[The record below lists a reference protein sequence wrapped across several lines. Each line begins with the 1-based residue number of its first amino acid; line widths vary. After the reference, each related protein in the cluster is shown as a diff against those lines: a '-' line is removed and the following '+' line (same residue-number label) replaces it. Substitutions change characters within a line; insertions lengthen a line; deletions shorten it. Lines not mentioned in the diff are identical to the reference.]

1 MAARDPREPWLPDL
15 CRLPRLAVMLGMSE
29 LVIVVLALAPGG
41 MQWDVERFVTA
52 SGFSLWLALTAS
64 VLLCVSRHWLSRLPQ
79 PVGTTLALLGAGA
92 VAALGAS
99 MAHVIDTS
107 LGYGLVPRNVSML
120 RFVWGSAAMTTLI
133 VAVVLRYLFVND
145 GWAAQVRASARAE
158 ADALQARIKP
168 HFLFNSMNTIAGLVR
183 SDPVV
188 AERAVLD
195 LSDLFRAALGAGE
208 SDSTLR
214 EEIELSER
222 YLDIEQL
229 RLRDRLRIVWRKAEP
244 LPWRLPMPRLVL
256 QPLLENAVLHGISRL
271 PGGGEIEIELAQ
283 VGDELAICIRNP
295 APPPREGDILPTLGS
310 GFMPSDSRP
319 SGNRH
324 AQFSIAQ
331 RLRYTYGPRV
341 RMTAAWDEGYYRV
354 ELRVPVNLAPAAGTG
369 NATPAADTGGKD
381 TGGKSMGSKRT
392 A

>member
-1 MAARDPREPWLPDL
+1 MAAREPSEPWLPDL
-15 CRLPRLAVMLGMSE
+15 CRLPRLAVMLGMAE
-29 LVIVVLALAPGG
+29 LVVVVLALAPGG
-41 MQWDVERFVTA
+41 AHWDLERFVTG
-52 SGFSLWLALTAS
+52 SGFSLWLALTAA
-64 VLLCVSRHWLSRLPQ
+64 VLLCVSRHWLSRLSQ
-79 PVGTTLALLGAGA
+79 PVGTLLALVGSGGIAA
-92 VAALGAS
+92 VGAS
-99 MAHVIDTS
+99 MAYVIDAS
-107 LGYGLVPRNVSML
+107 LGYGLVPENVSMG
-120 RFVWGSAAMTTLI
+120 RFLWGSAATTTLI
-133 VAVVLRYLFVND
+133 VAVVLRYLYVND

-214 EEIELSER
+214 EEIELCER
-222 YLDIEQL
+222 YFAIEQL
-229 RLRDRLRIVWRKAEP
+229 RLGNRLRVVWRKAEP
-244 LPWRLPMPRLVL
+244 LPWRMPMPRLVL

-295 APPPREGDILPTLGS
+295 APPPREGDVLPTLDAGIDA
-310 GFMPSDSRP
+310 PRP
-319 SGNRH
+319 GNRH

-331 RLRYTYGPRV
+331 RLRYAYGPRA
-341 RMTAAWDEGYYRV
+341 RMTAGWVEGYYQV
-354 ELRVPVNLAPAAGTG
+354 DLRLPVTTGTLGTANAGNST
-369 NATPAADTGGKD
+369 
-381 TGGKSMGSKRT
+381 GSKRD

>member
-1 MAARDPREPWLPDL
+1 MAERAPSEPWLPDL
-15 CRLPRLAVMLGMSE
+15 CRLPRLAVMLGMAE
-29 LVIVVLALAPGG
+29 LVVVVLALAPGG
-41 MQWDVERFVTA
+41 AHWDIDRFVTGSA
-52 SGFSLWLALTAS
+52 FSLWLALTAS
-64 VLLCVSRHWLSRLPQ
+64 VLLCVSRQWLSKLSQ
-79 PVGTTLALLGAGA
+79 PVGAAVALFGSGA

-99 MAHVIDTS
+99 MAYVIDDS
-107 LGYGLVPRNVSML
+107 LGYGLVPNNVSMP
-120 RFVWGSAAMTTLI
+120 RFLWGSAATTTLI
-133 VAVVLRYLFVND
+133 VAVVLRYLYVND

-214 EEIELSER
+214 EEIELCER
-222 YLDIEQL
+222 YFAIEQL
-229 RLRDRLRIVWRKAEP
+229 RLRNRLRVAWRKAEP
-244 LPWRLPMPRLVL
+244 LPWRMPMPRLVL

-271 PGGGEIEIELAQ
+271 PGGGEVEVELAQ

-295 APPPREGDILPTLGS
+295 APPPREGDILPTLDAGNDA
-310 GFMPSDSRP
+310 PRT
-319 SGNRH
+319 GNRH

-331 RLRYTYGPRV
+331 RLRYAYGPGA
-341 RMTAAWDEGYYRV
+341 RMTAAWHEGYYQV
-354 ELRVPVNLAPAAGTG
+354 DLRLPVATAGAGSPEGTG
-369 NATPAADTGGKD
+369 TA
-381 TGGKSMGSKRT
+381 SKRT

>member
-1 MAARDPREPWLPDL
+1 MARDPGEPWLPDL
-15 CRLPRLAVMLGMSE
+15 CRLPRLAVMLGVAE
-29 LVIVVLALAPGG
+29 LVVVVLALAPGG
-41 MQWDVERFVTA
+41 VQWDLERFVTA
-52 SGFSLWLALTAS
+52 SAFALWLALTAS
-64 VLLCVSRHWLSRLPQ
+64 VLLCVSRQKLSKLP
-79 PVGTTLALLGAGA
+79 PSLGTALALLGGGA

-107 LGYGLVPRNVSML
+107 LGYGLVPRNVSMM
-120 RFVWGSAAMTTLI
+120 RFVWGSAAVTTLI
-133 VAVVLRYLFVND
+133 VAVVLRYLYIND
-145 GWAAQVRASARAE
+145 GWQQQVRASARAE

-222 YLDIEQL
+222 YLAIEQL
-229 RLRDRLRIVWRKAEP
+229 RLGDRLRVVWRRSEP

-256 QPLLENAVLHGISRL
+256 QPLLENAVMHGISRL

-283 VGDELAICIRNP
+283 VGDELAISLRNP
-295 APPPREGDILPTLGS
+295 APAPREGDILPAL
-310 GFMPSDSRP
+310 DNDRAP

-331 RLRYTYGPRV
+331 RLRFAYGPRA
-341 RMTAAWDEGYYRV
+341 RMTAAWREGYYQV
-354 ELRVPVNLAPAAGTG
+354 DLRLPVGTG
-369 NATPAADTGGKD
+369 GLNKG
-381 TGGKSMGSKRT
+381 R
-392 A
+392 

>member
-1 MAARDPREPWLPDL
+1 MAARDPRDPWLPDL
-15 CRLPRLAVMLGMSE
+15 CRLPRLAVMLGMAE
-29 LVIVVLALAPGG
+29 LVVVVLALAPGG
-41 MQWDVERFVTA
+41 MQWDIDRFITA

-64 VLLCVSRHWLSRLPQ
+64 VLLCVSRQWLSRLPQ
-79 PVGTTLALLGAGA
+79 PVGTTLALLGGGA
-92 VAALGAS
+92 IAAVGAS

-133 VAVVLRYLFVND
+133 VAVVLRYLYVND

-183 SDPVV
+183 SNPAV

-195 LSDLFRAALGAGE
+195 LSDLFRAALGAE
-208 SDSTLR
+208 TDTTLR

-222 YLDIEQL
+222 YLAIEQL
-229 RLRDRLRIVWRKAEP
+229 RLGDRLRVAWRKAEP

-283 VGDELAICIRNP
+283 AGDELTILIRNP
-295 APPPREGDILPTLGS
+295 APPQREGDILPTLGNN
-310 GFMPSDSRP
+310 PAP
-319 SGNRH
+319 GNRH

-331 RLRYTYGPRV
+331 RLRYAYGPRA
-341 RMTAAWDEGYYRV
+341 RMTAAWNEGYYRV
-354 ELRVPVNLAPAAGTG
+354 ELKLPVIPEPATGTGGATSAAGDKTTG
-369 NATPAADTGGKD
+369 NRAWQTRGRHE
-381 TGGKSMGSKRT
+381 GSHR
-392 A
+392 

>member
-1 MAARDPREPWLPDL
+1 MAARDPSEPWLPDL

-29 LVIVVLALAPGG
+29 LVVVVLALAPGG
-41 MQWDVERFVTA
+41 ARWDLERFVTA

-64 VLLCVSRHWLSRLPQ
+64 VLLCVSRHRLSKLPP
-79 PVGTTLALLGAGA
+79 PVGTTLALLGGGA
-92 VAALGAS
+92 IAALGAS
-99 MAHVIDTS
+99 MAFVIDAS
-107 LGYGLVPRNVSML
+107 LSYGLVPGGVSMV
-120 RFVWGSAAMTTLI
+120 RFVWGSSAVTVLI
-133 VAVVLRYLFVND
+133 VAVVLRYLYVND

-214 EEIELSER
+214 EEVELCER
-222 YLDIEQL
+222 YFAIEQL
-229 RLRDRLRIVWRKAEP
+229 RLGDRLRVVWRLGEP
-244 LPWRLPMPRLVL
+244 LPWRMPMPRLVL

-283 VGDELAICIRNP
+283 VGNELAIFLRNP

-310 GFMPSDSRP
+310 GPAP
-319 SGNRH
+319 PGNRH

-331 RLRYTYGPRV
+331 RLRYAYGPRA
-341 RMTAAWDEGYYRV
+341 RMTAAWREGYYQV
-354 ELRVPVNLAPAAGTG
+354 ELRLPVPAGDPDPALAGRKLMAGKGMTG
-369 NATPAADTGGKD
+369 
-381 TGGKSMGSKRT
+381 KRSE
-392 A
+392 